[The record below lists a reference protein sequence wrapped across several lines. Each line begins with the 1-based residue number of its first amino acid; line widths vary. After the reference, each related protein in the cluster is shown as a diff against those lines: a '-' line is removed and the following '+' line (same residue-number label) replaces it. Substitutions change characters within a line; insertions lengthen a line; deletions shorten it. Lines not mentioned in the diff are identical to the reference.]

1 MNIDELD
8 RLDEKNRMLELT
20 KSFDKTNFNHSNN
33 DDNNDY
39 NDDEEKSSYCYS
51 YPNSIKSNPI
61 SSSSLY
67 HHIIDDD
74 DDSTYYQIQYQ
85 QQQLSGQQPQQLH
98 NINNGDVAVVTSE
111 HHNSD
116 QTHNHRYQYQGYN
129 QQQLTGQQRKQYDND
144 DDVDHDNND
153 NNHTPS
159 VSNKQSHSITH
170 LHSAAPIFD
179 NNHST
184 HDENH
189 IIITQLTHDI
199 HQLKVDNTSLTFQLN
214 HTCLQLQAMQ
224 SQV

>member
-1 MNIDELD
+1 MDIDELD

-20 KSFDKTNFNHSNN
+20 KSFDKSNFNHSNN
-33 DDNNDY
+33 DDNNDN
-39 NDDEEKSSYCYS
+39 NDEEEKSSYCYS
-51 YPNSIKSNPI
+51 YPNSIKSIPLSS

-67 HHIIDDD
+67 HHMIDDD
-74 DDSTYYQIQYQ
+74 NDSTYFRIHYQ
-85 QQQLSGQQPQQLH
+85 QQQQQQQQQQH
-98 NINNGDVAVVTSE
+98 NVINGGVAVVSSE

-116 QTHNHRYQYQGYN
+116 QNHHHRYQYQGYN
-129 QQQLTGQQRKQYDND
+129 QQQLTGQQRKQHDND
-144 DDVDHDNND
+144 DDVDHDNNEY
-153 NNHTPS
+153 NHTPS

-179 NNHST
+179 ITHST